1 MVFWKIDGFIKYIL
15 TLPDLYSTQYAACPV
30 SPFMSCFLNVE
41 TIQGGG
47 GILIKEI
54 RYFLP
59 YLLFLSTSQWV
70 EIRIHN
76 HFGPIVLAYVLARF
90 VHLHSF
96 HDFLFRLV
104 IIHIDHTLKCHFY
117 ANLFSGFSVGEIF
130 HQTKRF
136 YAYLAC
142 LFSSCLFL
150 VCT

>member
-1 MVFWKIDGFIKYIL
+1 MKKSYTLVSPQSLNITGFIHNTHRVSL
-15 TLPDLYSTQYAACPV
+15 WFLQPFSTDSAGFPCRDPAIP
-30 SPFMSCFLNVE
+30 SPCSFHGVKICSV
-41 TIQGGG
+41 
-47 GILIKEI
+47 
-54 RYFLP
+54 
-59 YLLFLSTSQWV
+59 FLSTSQWV

-104 IIHIDHTLKCHFY
+104 IIHIGHTLKCHFY
-117 ANLFSGFSVGEIF
+117 ANLLSGFSVGEIF